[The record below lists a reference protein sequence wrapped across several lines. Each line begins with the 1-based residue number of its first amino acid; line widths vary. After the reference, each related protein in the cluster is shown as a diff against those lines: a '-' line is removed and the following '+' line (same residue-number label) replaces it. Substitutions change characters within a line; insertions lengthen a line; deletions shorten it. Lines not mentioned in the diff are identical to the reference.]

1 MKTTLKTVL
10 IAVVS
15 SAATYG
21 VLFWTFPKPKKTGV
35 QPTQDLVT
43 QVAYNQP
50 IAPTEFTTAA
60 EKTIHAV
67 VHVKNVAQSNNTP
80 SLMEFFYGFKFQEA
94 PQVGTG
100 SGVIIS
106 PDGYIVT
113 NHHVV
118 SSAQS
123 LEVTLNNNQTYAAQM
138 VGSDP
143 NSDIAL
149 LKIEPGEPLP
159 YLPFGDSDQTQIGE
173 WVLAVGN
180 PFNLTSTVTAGIISA
195 KARDLGKNQS
205 FIQTDAA
212 VNPGNSGG
220 ALVNTQGHL
229 IGINTA
235 ISSVTGAY
243 VGYSF
248 AVPANIAKKVVEDIM
263 EFGTVQTGILGI
275 QTITSPE
282 YLAKE
287 RGIKQLEGVYVEG
300 VESASGADLAGV
312 KQGDIIVQIDRVK
325 IKKYADLTGY
335 LSSKRPEDKVLLTLL
350 RDGKTRELP
359 VVLKKRNTLNLPL
372 IGLTV
377 KNLSEED
384 QKTYKIKK
392 GVKIIGVPEGYK
404 GYGLIGKVIV
414 AVDDLAVENITQ
426 AQQVFGQISKYR
438 RTVISMI
445 DQEGEKERLI
455 LQ

>member
-21 VLFWTFPKPKKTGV
+21 VLFWTFPQPKNTGV

-300 VESASGADLAGV
+300 VESESGADLAGV

-384 QKTYKIKK
+384 QKTYKTKK

>member
-50 IAPTEFTTAA
+50 LAPSEFTTAA

-113 NHHVV
+113 NHDVV

-350 RDGKTRELP
+350 RDGKTREPP
-359 VVLKKRNTLNLPL
+359 VVHKKRNTLNLPL

>member
-1 MKTTLKTVL
+1 MKKTLKTVL

-21 VLFWTFPKPKKTGV
+21 VLFWTFPKPKNTGV

-287 RGIKQLEGVYVEG
+287 RGIKPLEGVYVEG
-300 VESASGADLAGV
+300 VESESGADLAGV

-384 QKTYKIKK
+384 QKTYKTKK

>member
-21 VLFWTFPKPKKTGV
+21 VLFWTFPKPKNTGV

-263 EFGTVQTGILGI
+263 EFGAVQTGILGI

-384 QKTYKIKK
+384 QKTYKTKK

-414 AVDDLAVENITQ
+414 AVDDLAVENITK
-426 AQQVFGQISKYR
+426 AQQMFGQISKYR

>member
-21 VLFWTFPKPKKTGV
+21 VLFWTFPKPKNTGV

-384 QKTYKIKK
+384 QKTYKTKK
-392 GVKIIGVPEGYK
+392 GVQIIGVPEGYK

>member
-1 MKTTLKTVL
+1 MKTNLKTVL
-10 IAVVS
+10 IAVAS

-21 VLFWTFPKPKKTGV
+21 ILFWTLPKQQNPWSA
-35 QPTQDLVT
+35 PDHNLVT

-67 VHVKNVAQSNNTP
+67 VHVKNVAQSKNSP

-106 PDGYIVT
+106 PDGFIVT

-118 SSAQS
+118 ASAQN
-123 LEVTLNNNQTYAAQM
+123 LEVTLNNNQTYTAQL
-138 VGSDP
+138 VGSDQ

-149 LKIEPGEPLP
+149 LKIEPGEPLT
-159 YLPFGDSDQTQIGE
+159 YLTFGDSDQTQIGE

-220 ALVNTQGHL
+220 ALVDTQGHL

-263 EFGTVQTGILGI
+263 EFGAVQTGILGI

-287 RGIKQLEGVYVEG
+287 RGIKQLEGVYVEE
-300 VESASGADLAGV
+300 VEADSGADLAGV
-312 KQGDIIVQIDRVK
+312 KHGDIIVQIDRVQ

-335 LSSKRPEDKVLLTLL
+335 LSSKRPEDQVSLMVL
-350 RDGKTRELP
+350 RDGKTVELP
-359 VVLKKRNTLNLPL
+359 VVLKKRNTLSLPL

-377 KNLSEED
+377 KNLTEED
-384 QKTYKIKK
+384 QKKYKTKK

-404 GYGLIGKVIV
+404 GYGLAGKVII
-414 AVDDLAVENITQ
+414 AVDEIAVENISQ
-426 AQQVFGQISKYR
+426 AQELFGQLSRYR

-445 DQEGEKERLI
+445 DQDGEKERLI

>member
-21 VLFWTFPKPKKTGV
+21 VLFWTFPKPKNTGV

-426 AQQVFGQISKYR
+426 AQQVFGQITKYR

>member
-21 VLFWTFPKPKKTGV
+21 VLFWTFPKPKNTGV
-35 QPTQDLVT
+35 QHTQDLVT

-414 AVDDLAVENITQ
+414 AVDDIAVENITQ

>member
-21 VLFWTFPKPKKTGV
+21 VLFWTFPKPKNTGV

>member
-21 VLFWTFPKPKKTGV
+21 VLFWTFPKPKNTGV

-392 GVKIIGVPEGYK
+392 GLKIIGVPEGYK

>member
-21 VLFWTFPKPKKTGV
+21 VLFWTFPQPKNTGV

-50 IAPTEFTTAA
+50 IVPTEFTTAA

-118 SSAQS
+118 SSSQS

-300 VESASGADLAGV
+300 VESESGADLAGV

-384 QKTYKIKK
+384 QKTYKTKK

>member
-15 SAATYG
+15 SAATFG
-21 VLFWTFPKPKKTGV
+21 VLFWTFPKPKNTGV

-263 EFGTVQTGILGI
+263 EFGAVQTGILGI

-384 QKTYKIKK
+384 QKTYKTKK

>member
-350 RDGKTRELP
+350 RDGMTRELP

>member
-426 AQQVFGQISKYR
+426 AQQVFGQITKYR

>member
-350 RDGKTRELP
+350 RDGMTRELP

-426 AQQVFGQISKYR
+426 AQQVFGQITKYR

>member
-21 VLFWTFPKPKKTGV
+21 VLFWTFPQPKSTGV

-123 LEVTLNNNQTYAAQM
+123 LEVTLNNNQTYAAQT

-300 VESASGADLAGV
+300 VESESGADLAGV

-350 RDGKTRELP
+350 RDGKTREFP

>member
-21 VLFWTFPKPKKTGV
+21 VLFWTFPKPKNTGV

-300 VESASGADLAGV
+300 VESESGADLAGV

-384 QKTYKIKK
+384 QKTYKTKK
-392 GVKIIGVPEGYK
+392 GVQIIGVPEGYK

>member
-21 VLFWTFPKPKKTGV
+21 VLFWTFPKPKNTGV

-60 EKTIHAV
+60 EKTIRAV

-414 AVDDLAVENITQ
+414 AVDDIAVENITQ

>member
-10 IAVVS
+10 IAVAS

-21 VLFWTFPKPKKTGV
+21 ILFWTLPKQQNPWSA
-35 QPTQDLVT
+35 PDHNLVT

-50 IAPTEFTTAA
+50 IEPTEFTTAA

-67 VHVKNVAQSNNTP
+67 VHVKNVAQSKNSP

-106 PDGYIVT
+106 PDGFIVT

-118 SSAQS
+118 ASAQN
-123 LEVTLNNNQTYAAQM
+123 LEVTLNNNQTYTAQL
-138 VGSDP
+138 VGSDQ

-149 LKIEPGEPLP
+149 LKIEPGEPLT
-159 YLPFGDSDQTQIGE
+159 YLTFGDSDQTQIGE

-263 EFGTVQTGILGI
+263 EFGAVQTGILGI

-287 RGIKQLEGVYVEG
+287 RGIKQLEGVYVEE
-300 VESASGADLAGV
+300 VEADSGADLAGV
-312 KQGDIIVQIDRVK
+312 KHGDIIVQIDRVK

-335 LSSKRPEDKVLLTLL
+335 LSSKRPEDQVSLMVL
-350 RDGKTRELP
+350 RDGKTVELP
-359 VVLKKRNTLNLPL
+359 VVLKKRNTLSLPL

-377 KNLSEED
+377 KNLTEED
-384 QKTYKIKK
+384 QKKYKTKK
-392 GVKIIGVPEGYK
+392 GVKIVGVPEGYK
-404 GYGLIGKVIV
+404 GYGLVGKVII
-414 AVDDLAVENITQ
+414 AVDEIAVENISQ
-426 AQQVFGQISKYR
+426 AQELFSQLSRYR

-445 DQEGEKERLI
+445 DQDGEKERLI

>member
-21 VLFWTFPKPKKTGV
+21 VLFWTFPKPKNTGV
-35 QPTQDLVT
+35 QHTQDLVT

>member
-384 QKTYKIKK
+384 QKTYKTKK

>member
-180 PFNLTSTVTAGIISA
+180 PFNLPSTVTAGIISA

>member
-384 QKTYKIKK
+384 LKTYKIKK

-404 GYGLIGKVIV
+404 VYGLIGKVIV

>member
-21 VLFWTFPKPKKTGV
+21 VLFWTFPKPTNTGV

-300 VESASGADLAGV
+300 VESESGADLAGV

-384 QKTYKIKK
+384 QKTYKTKK

>member
-21 VLFWTFPKPKKTGV
+21 VLFWTFPKPKNTGV

-384 QKTYKIKK
+384 QKTYKTKK

>member
-21 VLFWTFPKPKKTGV
+21 VLFWTFPKPKNTGV

-384 QKTYKIKK
+384 QKTYKTKK

-414 AVDDLAVENITQ
+414 AVDDLAVVNITQ
-426 AQQVFGQISKYR
+426 AQQVFGQITKYR